1 MRIVMLEDHAAVREG
16 MSLLLDRAGHH
27 VIGHTARG
35 PDARALVLGRRP
47 DLLLIDL
54 GLPEG
59 DALALIREFARELP
73 MLRIVV
79 YTASEDR
86 THIEA
91 ALDAGAHG
99 VITKEAGPD
108 ELLRG
113 LDAVGAGRAWL
124 DPRVERMAAGEAPRE
139 PVLTPREREVLEL
152 LASGLSPAEVAA
164 RLHLGSET
172 IRSHVK
178 SSMAKLGASTRAQA
192 VALALARREIEPS

>member
-16 MSLLLDRAGHH
+16 MSLLLARAGHD
-27 VIGHTARG
+27 VIGQTARG
-35 PDARALVLGRRP
+35 ADARALVLGRRP

-59 DALALIREFARELP
+59 DALTLIRELARELA
-73 MLRIVV
+73 MLRIVI

-86 THIEA
+86 AHIDA
-91 ALDAGAHG
+91 ALEAGAHG
-99 VITKEAGPD
+99 VVSKEAGPD
-108 ELLRG
+108 ELLRA
-113 LDAVGAGRAWL
+113 LDAVASGRPWL
-124 DPRVERMAAGEAPRE
+124 DPRVERMAVGEAARD

-164 RLHLGSET
+164 QLHLGAET

-178 SSMAKLGASTRAQA
+178 SAMGRLGASTRAQA
-192 VALALARREIEPS
+192 VALALALDEIEPR